1 MKKVVVIG
9 DVIEDIIVISNS
21 ERKANTDNPASIQS
35 TPGGSGANFAVWLAD
50 LSVETELIA
59 RVSSKDKERL
69 ESYFKSVKVIPSLQT
84 DQELETGKI
93 VVLVEGNQ
101 RTFFTD
107 RAANKNLEKPN
118 LPTCDLL
125 YVSGYSVLSL
135 GKEQT
140 QELIQSAKQAD
151 SLVAV
156 DPGSTAFIE
165 GFGVTNFL
173 EAIQGTDIIFPN
185 EEEHSLL
192 SKDHQLTSLFPEI
205 VVTKG
210 EQGAELVGVAHVEAK
225 QVEAVDPTGAGDA
238 FAGKYIAE
246 RLSGSSPVEALEYA
260 NDFAALAVQHFGGQP
275 WRGNRR

>member
-1 MKKVVVIG
+1 MVIG

-35 TPGGSGANFAVWLAD
+35 TPGGSGANFAVWLAS

-59 RVSSKDKERL
+59 RVSNKDKERL
-69 ESYFKSVKVIPSLQT
+69 ESYFKSVKVTPSLQT
-84 DQELETGKI
+84 DQSLETGKI

-107 RAANKNLEKPN
+107 RAANLKLEQQK
-118 LPTCDLL
+118 LPATDLL

-135 GKEQT
+135 GKDQT
-140 QELIQSAKQAD
+140 QALIKEAKHSGA
-151 SLVAV
+151 LVAV
-156 DPGSTAFIE
+156 DPGSTSFIE

-173 EAIQGTDIIFPN
+173 EAIQGADILFPN
-185 EEEHSLL
+185 KEEYELL

-210 EQGAELVGVAHVEAK
+210 EQGAELVGVAHVDAK
-225 QVEAVDPTGAGDA
+225 SVEAIDPTGAGDA
-238 FAGKYIAE
+238 FAAKYIAE
-246 RLSGSSPVEALEYA
+246 RLSGSSPIEALEYA
-260 NDFAALAVQHFGGQP
+260 NDFAALAVTRPGGQP
-275 WRGNRR
+275 S

>member
-1 MKKVVVIG
+1 LKKVVVIG
-9 DVIEDIIVISNS
+9 DVIEDIIVISNQ
-21 ERKANTDNPASIQS
+21 ERRANTDNPSSIQS
-35 TPGGSGANFAVWLAD
+35 APGGSGANFAVWLAS

-69 ESYFKSVKVIPSLQT
+69 ENYFKSVKVTPSLQT
-84 DQELETGKI
+84 DQNLETGKI

-107 RAANKNLEKPN
+107 RAANQNLEQPK
-118 LPTCDLL
+118 LLAADLL

-140 QELIQSAKQAD
+140 QTLIKEAKHMGA
-151 SLVAV
+151 LVAV
-156 DPGSTAFIE
+156 DPGSTSFIE

-173 EAIQGTDIIFPN
+173 EAIAGADIVFPN
-185 EEEHSLL
+185 KEEYELL

-205 VVTKG
+205 VLTKG
-210 EQGAELVGVAHVEAK
+210 EQGAELVGIAHVDAK
-225 QVEAVDPTGAGDA
+225 SVEAIDPTGAGDA
-238 FAGKYIAE
+238 FAAKYIAE

-260 NDFAALAVQHFGGQP
+260 NDFAAIAVTRPGGQP
-275 WRGNRR
+275 S

>member
-9 DVIEDIIVISNS
+9 DVIEDIIVISNGD
-21 ERKANTDNPASIQS
+21 RKANTDNPSSIQT
-35 TPGGSGANFAVWLAD
+35 TPGGSGANFAVWLAS

-59 RVSSKDKERL
+59 RISIKDKERL
-69 ESYFKSVKVIPSLQT
+69 ENYFKSVKVIPGLQT
-84 DQELETGKI
+84 DQNLETGKI

-107 RAANKNLEKPN
+107 RAANKNLEKSK

-135 GKEQT
+135 GKVQT
-140 QELIQSAKQAD
+140 QELINSVKQAGC
-151 SLVAV
+151 LVAV
-156 DPGSTAFIE
+156 DPGSTSFID
-165 GFGVTNFL
+165 GFGVNNFL

-185 EEEHSLL
+185 EEEYTLL

-210 EQGAELVGVAHVEAK
+210 EQGAELVGIAHVEARK
-225 QVEAVDPTGAGDA
+225 VQAVDPTGAGDA
-238 FAGKYIAE
+238 FAAKYIAE
-246 RLSGSSPVEALEYA
+246 RLSGSSPIEALEFA
-260 NDFAALAVQHFGGQP
+260 NDFAALAVTRPGGQP
-275 WRGNRR
+275 GGLA